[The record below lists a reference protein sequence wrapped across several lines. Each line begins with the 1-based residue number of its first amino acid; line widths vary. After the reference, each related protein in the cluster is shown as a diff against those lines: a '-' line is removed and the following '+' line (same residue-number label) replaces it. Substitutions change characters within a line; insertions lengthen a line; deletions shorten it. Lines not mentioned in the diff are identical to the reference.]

1 MKPSEK
7 NVYPSIISF
16 RITRAEKKRIVA
28 LCDRKGITLSEYFR
42 IITNQINNHKRT
54 VKA

>member
-1 MKPSEK
+1 MQPKEK
-7 NVYPSIISF
+7 TIYPSVISF
-16 RITRAEKKRIVA
+16 RLTRSEKKRIIS

>member
-28 LCDRKGITLSEYFR
+28 LCDRKNLTLSEFYR
-42 IITNQINNHKRT
+42 KLSNQVSNHKKT
-54 VKA
+54 VK